1 MDGMFDVGHKPETY
15 RIAKAQAILNV
26 KPETISLIKE
36 GKNPKGDIFETA
48 KVSGTLGAKKTPD
61 LLPYCHPLPLDN
73 VTISVSLN
81 QSSIEIIAET
91 ETVWKTGVEME
102 SLTAVS
108 IAALSIYDMLKP
120 IDDSLVIESVKLL
133 SKKGGKSDFKQKFD
147 NKLRA
152 AILVTSDSIS
162 SGKKSDQSGK
172 IIAEKLQKLGIDVA
186 VTEVVPDDVNQIESS
201 LKKFCDEQKIDLVL
215 TCGGTG
221 VGSKDVTPEATIKVL
236 EKKVSGIAEML
247 RNYGQR
253 RIPFS
258 MLSRGLAGIRGNSV
272 IVNLPGSTGAVT
284 DSMDSLFPGILHI
297 FKMME
302 NEEH

>member
-15 RIAKAQAILNV
+15 RIAKAQAILKV

-36 GKNPKGDIFETA
+36 GKTPKGDIFETA
-48 KVSGTLGAKKTPD
+48 KISGTLAAKKTPD
-61 LLPYCHPLPLDN
+61 LLPYCHPLPIDN
-73 VTISVSLN
+73 VTIGVSLN
-81 QSSIEIIAET
+81 QDSIEIIAET

-108 IAALSIYDMLKP
+108 VAALSIYDMLKP

-133 SKKGGKSDFKQKFD
+133 NKKGGKSDFQQKFD
-147 NKLRA
+147 KKLRA

-172 IIAEKLQKLGIDVA
+172 IIAERLEKLGISVA
-186 VTEVVPDDVNQIESS
+186 VIKVIPDEVNQIESL
-201 LKKFCDEQKIDLVL
+201 LKEFCDEQKIDLVL

-221 VGSKDVTPEATIKVL
+221 VGPKDVTPEATIKVL
-236 EKKVSGIAEML
+236 EKQVTGVAEML

-253 RIPFS
+253 RVPFS
-258 MLSRGLAGIRGNSV
+258 MLSRGLAGIRGKSV

-284 DSMDSLFPGILHI
+284 DSMDSIFPGILHI
-297 FKMME
+297 FKMLE
-302 NEEH
+302 DEGH

>member
-15 RIAKAQAILNV
+15 RIAKAQAILKV
-26 KPETISLIKE
+26 KPETISLIKK
-36 GKNPKGDIFETA
+36 GKTPKGDIFETA
-48 KVSGTLGAKKTPD
+48 KVSGTLAAKKTPD

-73 VTISVSLN
+73 VTIHVSLHQN
-81 QSSIEIIAET
+81 TVEITAET

-120 IDDSLVIESVKLL
+120 IDDSLVIESIKLL
-133 SKKGGKSDFKQKFD
+133 SKKGGKSDFQQKFD
-147 NKLRA
+147 KKLSA

-162 SGKKSDQSGK
+162 SGAKSDQSGK
-172 IIAEKLQKLGIDVA
+172 IIAERLEKLGIDVA
-186 VTEVVPDDVNQIESS
+186 VIKIIPDDVNQIESL
-201 LKKFCDEQKIDLVL
+201 LKQFCDEQKIDLVL

-221 VGSKDVTPEATIKVL
+221 VGPKDVTPEATIKVL
-236 EKKVSGIAEML
+236 EKQVTGVAEML

-253 RIPFS
+253 RVPFS
-258 MLSRGLAGIRGNSV
+258 MLSRGLAGIRGKSV
-272 IVNLPGSTGAVT
+272 IVNLPGSTSAVI
-284 DSMDSLFPGILHI
+284 DAMDSLFPGILHI

>member
-48 KVSGTLGAKKTPD
+48 KIAGTLGAKKTPD
-61 LLPYCHPLPLDN
+61 LLPYCHPLPIDN

-108 IAALSIYDMLKP
+108 VAALSIYDMLKP

-147 NKLRA
+147 KKLRA

-172 IIAEKLQKLGIDVA
+172 IIAEKLQKLGIDVT
-186 VTEVVPDDVNQIESS
+186 VTEVIPDDVNQIESS

-221 VGSKDVTPEATIKVL
+221 VGPKDVTPEATIKVL

>member
-61 LLPYCHPLPLDN
+61 LLPYCHPLPIDN

-120 IDDSLVIESVKLL
+120 IDDSLVIESIKLL

-147 NKLRA
+147 KKLRA

-186 VTEVVPDDVNQIESS
+186 VTEVIPDDVNQIESS

-221 VGSKDVTPEATIKVL
+221 VGPKDVTPEATIKVL

>member
-15 RIAKAQAILNV
+15 RIAKAQAILKV

-61 LLPYCHPLPLDN
+61 LLPYCHPLPIDN
-73 VTISVSLN
+73 VTIDVSLN
-81 QSSIEIIAET
+81 QDSIEIVAET

-108 IAALSIYDMLKP
+108 VAALSIYDMLKP
-120 IDDSLVIESVKLL
+120 IDDSLVIESIKLL
-133 SKKGGKSDFKQKFD
+133 NKKGGKSDFQQKFD
-147 NKLRA
+147 KKLRA

-172 IIAEKLQKLGIDVA
+172 VIAERLEKLGIDVTITK
-186 VTEVVPDDVNQIESS
+186 VIPDEVNQIESL
-201 LKKFCDEQKIDLVL
+201 LKEFCDEQKIDLVL

-221 VGSKDVTPEATIKVL
+221 VSPKDVTPEATIKVL
-236 EKKVSGIAEML
+236 EKQVTGVAEML
-247 RNYGQR
+247 RNYGQQ
-253 RIPFS
+253 RIPFA
-258 MLSRGLAGIRGNSV
+258 MLSRGLAGIRGKSV

-284 DSMDSLFPGILHI
+284 DAMNSLFPGILHI
-297 FKMME
+297 FKMLE
-302 NEEH
+302 DEEH

>member
-15 RIAKAQAILNV
+15 RIAKAQAILKV

-36 GKNPKGDIFETA
+36 GKTPKGDIFETA
-48 KVSGTLGAKKTPD
+48 KVSGTLAAKKTPD

-73 VTISVSLN
+73 VTIHVSLHQN
-81 QSSIEIIAET
+81 TVEITAET

-120 IDDSLVIESVKLL
+120 IDDSLVIQSIKLL
-133 SKKGGKSDFKQKFD
+133 SKKGGKSDFQQKFEK
-147 NKLRA
+147 KLSA

-162 SGKKSDQSGK
+162 SGAKSDQSGK
-172 IIAEKLQKLGIDVA
+172 IIAERLEKLDIDVA
-186 VTEVVPDDVNQIESS
+186 VIKIIPDDVNQIESI
-201 LKKFCDEQKIDLVL
+201 LKQFCDEQKIDLVF

-221 VGSKDVTPEATIKVL
+221 VGPKDVTPEATIKVL
-236 EKKVSGIAEML
+236 EKQVTGVAEML
-247 RNYGQR
+247 RSYGQR
-253 RIPFS
+253 RVPFS
-258 MLSRGLAGIRGNSV
+258 MLSRGLAGIRGKSV
-272 IVNLPGSTGAVT
+272 IVNLPGSTSAVT
-284 DSMDSLFPGILHI
+284 DAMDSLFPGILHI

-302 NEEH
+302 NEGH

>member
-15 RIAKAQAILNV
+15 RIAKAQAILKV

-36 GKNPKGDIFETA
+36 GKTPKGDIFETA
-48 KVSGTLGAKKTPD
+48 KVSGTLAAKKTPD

-73 VTISVSLN
+73 VTIHVSLN
-81 QSSIEIIAET
+81 QDTVEITAET

-133 SKKGGKSDFKQKFD
+133 SKKGGKSDFQQKFEK
-147 NKLRA
+147 KLSA

-162 SGKKSDQSGK
+162 SGAKSDQSGK
-172 IIAEKLQKLGIDVA
+172 IIAERLEKLGIDV
-186 VTEVVPDDVNQIESS
+186 VVIKVIPDDVNQIESL
-201 LKKFCDEQKIDLVL
+201 LKQFCDEQKIDLVL

-221 VGSKDVTPEATIKVL
+221 VGPKDVTPEATIKVL
-236 EKKVSGIAEML
+236 EKQVTGVAEML

-253 RIPFS
+253 RVPFS
-258 MLSRGLAGIRGNSV
+258 MLSRGLAGIRGKSV
-272 IVNLPGSTGAVT
+272 IVNLPGSTSAVT
-284 DSMDSLFPGILHI
+284 DAMDSLFPGILHI

>member
-1 MDGMFDVGHKPETY
+1 
-15 RIAKAQAILNV
+15 
-26 KPETISLIKE
+26 
-36 GKNPKGDIFETA
+36 
-48 KVSGTLGAKKTPD
+48 
-61 LLPYCHPLPLDN
+61 
-73 VTISVSLN
+73 
-81 QSSIEIIAET
+81 
-91 ETVWKTGVEME
+91 ME

-108 IAALSIYDMLKP
+108 VAALSIYDMLKP

-133 SKKGGKSDFKQKFD
+133 SKKGGKSDFQQKFD
-147 NKLRA
+147 KKLRA

-162 SGKKSDQSGK
+162 SGKNSDQSGK

-186 VTEVVPDDVNQIESS
+186 LTKVIPDDVNHIESS
-201 LKKFCDEQKIDLVL
+201 LKEFCDEQKIDLVL

-236 EKKVSGIAEML
+236 EKQVTGVAEML
-247 RNYGQR
+247 RSYGQR

-284 DSMDSLFPGILHI
+284 DAMDSLFPGIFHI
-297 FKMME
+297 FKMLE
-302 NEEH
+302 DEVH

>member
-15 RIAKAQAILNV
+15 RIAKAQAILKV

-36 GKNPKGDIFETA
+36 GKTPKGDIFETA

-61 LLPYCHPLPLDN
+61 LLPYCHPLPIDN

-81 QSSIEIIAET
+81 QDSIEIVAET

-120 IDDSLVIESVKLL
+120 IDDSLVIESIKLL
-133 SKKGGKSDFKQKFD
+133 SKKGGKSDFQQKFD
-147 NKLRA
+147 KKLRA

-186 VTEVVPDDVNQIESS
+186 VTEVIPDDVNQIESS

-221 VGSKDVTPEATIKVL
+221 VGPKDVTPEATIKVL
-236 EKKVSGIAEML
+236 EKKVSGVAEML

-258 MLSRGLAGIRGNSV
+258 MLSRGLAGIRGKSV
-272 IVNLPGSTGAVT
+272 IVNLPGSTGAVS
-284 DSMDSLFPGILHI
+284 DAMDSLFPGILHI

>member
-15 RIAKAQAILNV
+15 RIAKAQAILKV

-36 GKNPKGDIFETA
+36 GKNPKGDIVETA
-48 KVSGTLGAKKTPD
+48 KVAGTLGAKKTPD
-61 LLPYCHPLPLDN
+61 LLPYCHPLPIDN
-73 VTISVSLN
+73 VTIRVSLN
-81 QSSIEIIAET
+81 QDSIEIVAET

-108 IAALSIYDMLKP
+108 VAALSIYDMLKP
-120 IDDSLVIESVKLL
+120 IDDSLVIESIKLL
-133 SKKGGKSDFKQKFD
+133 SKKGGKSDFQQKFD
-147 NKLRA
+147 KKLRA

-172 IIAEKLQKLGIDVA
+172 IIAEKLQKLEIDVT
-186 VTEVVPDDVNQIESS
+186 VTKVIPDDVNQIESL
-201 LKKFCDEQKIDLVL
+201 LKEFCDEQKIDLVL

-221 VGSKDVTPEATIKVL
+221 VGPKDVTPEATIKVL
-236 EKKVSGIAEML
+236 EKQVMGISEML

-284 DSMDSLFPGILHI
+284 DAMDSLFPGILHI

>member
-15 RIAKAQAILNV
+15 RIAKAQAILKV
-26 KPETISLIKE
+26 KPQTISLIKE
-36 GKNPKGDIFETA
+36 GKTPKGDIFETA
-48 KVSGTLGAKKTPD
+48 KVSGTLGPKKTPE

-73 VTISVSLN
+73 VTIGVSLN
-81 QSSIEIIAET
+81 QDSIEIVAET

-108 IAALSIYDMLKP
+108 VAALAIYDMLKP
-120 IDDSLVIESVKLL
+120 IDDSLVIESIKLL
-133 SKKGGKSDFKQKFD
+133 SKKGGKSDFQQKFD
-147 NKLRA
+147 KKLRA

-172 IIAEKLQKLGIDVA
+172 IIAERLEKLGIDVA
-186 VTEVVPDDVNQIESS
+186 VTKVIPDEVNQIESL
-201 LKKFCDEQKIDLVL
+201 LKEFCDEQKIDLVL

-221 VGSKDVTPEATIKVL
+221 VGPKDVTPEATIKVL
-236 EKKVSGIAEML
+236 EKQVSGVAEML

-253 RIPFS
+253 RVPFS
-258 MLSRGLAGIRGNSV
+258 MLSRGLTGIRGNSV
-272 IVNLPGSTGAVT
+272 IVNLPGSTSAVT
-284 DSMDSLFPGILHI
+284 DAMDSLFPGMLHI
-297 FKMME
+297 FKMLE

>member
-15 RIAKAQAILNV
+15 RIAKAQAILKV

-61 LLPYCHPLPLDN
+61 LLPYCHPLPIDN

-120 IDDSLVIESVKLL
+120 IDDSLVIESIKLL

-147 NKLRA
+147 KKLRA

-186 VTEVVPDDVNQIESS
+186 VTEVIPDDVNQIESS

>member
-15 RIAKAQAILNV
+15 RIAKAQAILKV

-36 GKNPKGDIFETA
+36 GKTPKGDIFETA

-61 LLPYCHPLPLDN
+61 LLPYCHPLPIDN
-73 VTISVSLN
+73 VTIDVSLN
-81 QSSIEIIAET
+81 QDSIEIIAET

-108 IAALSIYDMLKP
+108 VAALSIYDMLKP
-120 IDDSLVIESVKLL
+120 IDDSLVIESIKLL
-133 SKKGGKSDFKQKFD
+133 NKKGGKSDFQQKFD
-147 NKLRA
+147 KKLRA

-172 IIAEKLQKLGIDVA
+172 IIAEKLQKLEIDVT
-186 VTEVVPDDVNQIESS
+186 VTKVIPDEVNQIESL
-201 LKKFCDEQKIDLVL
+201 LKEFCDEQKIDLVL

-221 VGSKDVTPEATIKVL
+221 VGPKDVTPEATIKVL
-236 EKKVSGIAEML
+236 EKHVTGIAEML
-247 RNYGQR
+247 RNYGQQ

-258 MLSRGLAGIRGNSV
+258 MLSRGLAGIRGKSV

-284 DSMDSLFPGILHI
+284 DAMDSLFPGILHI
-297 FKMME
+297 FKMLE
-302 NEEH
+302 DEGH

>member
-15 RIAKAQAILNV
+15 RIAKAQAILKV

-36 GKNPKGDIFETA
+36 GKTPKGDIFETA
-48 KVSGTLGAKKTPD
+48 KVSGTLAAKKTPD
-61 LLPYCHPLPLDN
+61 LLPYCHPLPIDN

-81 QSSIEIIAET
+81 QDSIEIIAET

-108 IAALSIYDMLKP
+108 VAALSIYDMLKP

-133 SKKGGKSDFKQKFD
+133 SKKGGKSDFQQKFD
-147 NKLRA
+147 KKLRA
-152 AILVTSDSIS
+152 AILITSDSIS

-172 IIAEKLQKLGIDVA
+172 IIAERLEKLGINVA
-186 VTEVVPDDVNQIESS
+186 VIKVIPDEVNQIAS
-201 LKKFCDEQKIDLVL
+201 LLKEFCDEQKIDLVL

-221 VGSKDVTPEATIKVL
+221 LGPKDVTPEATIKVL
-236 EKKVSGIAEML
+236 EKQVTGVAEML
-247 RNYGQR
+247 RNYGQQ

-297 FKMME
+297 FKMLE
-302 NEEH
+302 DEGH

>member
-1 MDGMFDVGHKPETY
+1 MDGMFDVGHKGETY
-15 RIAKAQAILNV
+15 RIAKAQAIIKV

-36 GKNPKGDIFETA
+36 GKTPKGDIFEAA

-61 LLPYCHPLPLDN
+61 LLPYCHPLPIDN
-73 VTISVSLN
+73 VSIDVTLN
-81 QSSIEIIAET
+81 HDSIEIIAET

-133 SKKGGKSDFKQKFD
+133 NKKGGKSDFKQKFD
-147 NKLRA
+147 RKLQA

-162 SGKKSDQSGK
+162 SGAKSDQSGK
-172 IIAEKLQKLGIDVA
+172 IISERLEKLGIDVI
-186 VTEVVPDDVNQIESS
+186 EFKIIPDDVNQIESL
-201 LKKFCDEQKIDLVL
+201 LKQFCDKQKIDLVL

-221 VGSKDVTPEATIKVL
+221 VGPKDVTPEATIKVL
-236 EKKVSGIAEML
+236 EKQVTGVAEML
-247 RNYGQR
+247 RTYGQR
-253 RIPFS
+253 RVPFS
-258 MLSRGLAGIRGNSV
+258 MLSRGLTGIRGNSV
-272 IVNLPGSTGAVT
+272 IVNLPGSTNAVT